1 MMDCNTITHLLSEIK
16 READRAKDMLDGGN
30 TGWQFHAA
38 LDLIVQHNADIR
50 KELQSIRPRHA
61 V

>member
-1 MMDCNTITHLLSEIK
+1 MDCNTIRYLLDEIK
-16 READRAKDMLDGGN
+16 RETERAKDMLNEGN

-50 KELQSIRPRHA
+50 NELRSIGMKR
-61 V
+61 